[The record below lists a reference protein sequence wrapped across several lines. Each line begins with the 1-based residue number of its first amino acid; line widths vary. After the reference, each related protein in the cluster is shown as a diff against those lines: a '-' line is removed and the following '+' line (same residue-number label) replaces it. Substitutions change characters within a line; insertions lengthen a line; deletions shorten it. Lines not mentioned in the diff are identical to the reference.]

1 MNLGLKSLIDPVFYA
16 VERVRPT
23 LSNGLFSQP
32 VPPRRGDVTSSETSG
47 VSVIIPAHNA
57 EETLEATLDSVARQ
71 THAVWEALVVND
83 GSTDA
88 TLATVES
95 WVDRDPRFRLL
106 SQKKSGVSVARNSG
120 LREARYPFV
129 LFLDSDDRIAATHL
143 ERMVGMFL
151 RDSTLDAVHC
161 GWRRV
166 FPSGDL
172 GPPDMAPDQEDLF
185 EYFAFRCAFIIH
197 SCVVRRELALAVD
210 GFDASLTTC
219 EDWDFFQRVARTGA
233 HFGRV
238 SEVLAFYH
246 FRSNSA
252 SQDNRSLLTDARVVV
267 DRGHGRDLRT
277 SIAAQVHAEGRDPAY
292 RNLALYYIV
301 TYLAALEIGA
311 GRDGLGLLYIGDF
324 PPVPNLLPEAVAG
337 IIRESLPTALNRSE
351 QDWPVFWNQVNAPLV
366 AFLLRLEA
374 QSSAP
379 ALAFAALRH
388 LEKQI
393 LLAAHDNA
401 PLLLGST
408 YRVNLDLQRRIP
420 DVSLPPEADRLV
432 CRLTLKNRPLGA
444 VELPGTG
451 VLTGFRIA
459 KATLE
464 RSRRLFLLLL
474 LRSALTPNRGLYV
487 GLATFRDL
495 LRRATL
501 RLLHEVLAAK
511 PKDRLSALR
520 RVRHHVASVVRG
532 KLSQVI
538 ATQSRLAGRAC
549 YRHRWK
555 YLALQSPLDG
565 HGRANRSTSRVSTR
579 ARPGLRAAR
588 SGL

>member
-1 MNLGLKSLIDPVFYA
+1 M
-16 VERVRPT
+16 
-23 LSNGLFSQP
+23 
-32 VPPRRGDVTSSETSG
+32 
-47 VSVIIPAHNA
+47 
-57 EETLEATLDSVARQ
+57 
-71 THAVWEALVVND
+71 ALVVND

-267 DRGHGRDLRT
+267 DRGHGKDLRT

-311 GRDGLGLLYIGDF
+311 GRDGLDLPYIGDF
-324 PPVPNLLPEAVAG
+324 PPVPNLLPEAVA
-337 IIRESLPTALNRSE
+337 ALSE
-351 QDWPVFWNQVNAPLV
+351 NL
-366 AFLLRLEA
+366 
-374 QSSAP
+374 
-379 ALAFAALRH
+379 
-388 LEKQI
+388 
-393 LLAAHDNA
+393 
-401 PLLLGST
+401 
-408 YRVNLDLQRRIP
+408 YRQL
-420 DVSLPPEADRLV
+420 
-432 CRLTLKNRPLGA
+432 
-444 VELPGTG
+444 
-451 VLTGFRIA
+451 LTG
-459 KATLE
+459 
-464 RSRRLFLLLL
+464 
-474 LRSALTPNRGLYV
+474 
-487 GLATFRDL
+487 
-495 LRRATL
+495 
-501 RLLHEVLAAK
+501 
-511 PKDRLSALR
+511 
-520 RVRHHVASVVRG
+520 
-532 KLSQVI
+532 
-538 ATQSRLAGRAC
+538 QSRIGPF
-549 YRHRWK
+549 
-555 YLALQSPLDG
+555 SG
-565 HGRANRSTSRVSTR
+565 TR
-579 ARPGLRAAR
+579 
-588 SGL
+588 